1 MEIAISSGVID
12 AIQLSLPHEQ
22 ISLAQGPRLS
32 HCQSFEV
39 VSNFQE
45 FIVNFLEFRINLSFP
60 EIVLAD
66 DLPVCSSI
74 DKPFLYHVAE
84 QKASVEQWHQQ
95 I

>member
-1 MEIAISSGVID
+1 MVNLTYSLSMQLGRTSISIMEIAISSGVID

-45 FIVNFLEFRINLSFP
+45 FIVNFLEFRINLAFP
-60 EIVLAD
+60 GIVLAD
-66 DLPVCSSI
+66 DLPV
-74 DKPFLYHVAE
+74 
-84 QKASVEQWHQQ
+84 
-95 I
+95 